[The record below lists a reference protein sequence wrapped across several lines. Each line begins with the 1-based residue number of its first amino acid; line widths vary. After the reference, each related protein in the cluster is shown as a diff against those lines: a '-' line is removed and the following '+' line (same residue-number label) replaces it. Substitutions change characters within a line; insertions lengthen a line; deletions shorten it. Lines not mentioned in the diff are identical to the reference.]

1 MCVGIENA
9 VTFIRNLGHKLPE
22 SLRLKVYSQNTSR
35 IVKEIWEVIFEGS
48 THIFS
53 FIRFM
58 TASVM
63 ITVNRS
69 AHLYRRFEFYTV
81 N

>member
-1 MCVGIENA
+1 M
-9 VTFIRNLGHKLPE
+9 
-22 SLRLKVYSQNTSR
+22 
-35 IVKEIWEVIFEGS
+35 WEVIFEGS
-48 THIFS
+48 THIFR

-69 AHLYRRFEFYTV
+69 AHLYRSFEFYTV